1 MPIKY
6 DYLSKFE
13 YKFMSCIPSK
23 FLNFGIVI
31 YYTAKSRSP
40 IYFIYLFI
48 YLFWAKWVIKWEKK
62 NTTIESKLINFKKI
76 TIFDL
81 LLLLL
86 YK

>member
-1 MPIKY
+1 MTPKCRDERKFMPIKY

-48 YLFWAKWVIKWEKK
+48 YFGLNELLSEKK
-62 NTTIESKLINFKKI
+62 KYYNRIKINKL
-76 TIFDL
+76 
-81 LLLLL
+81 
-86 YK
+86 

>member
-48 YLFWAKWVIKWEKK
+48 YFGLNELLSEKK

>member
-1 MPIKY
+1 MTPKCRDERKFMPIKY

-40 IYFIYLFI
+40 IY
-48 YLFWAKWVIKWEKK
+48 
-62 NTTIESKLINFKKI
+62 LIN
-76 TIFDL
+76 
-81 LLLLL
+81 
-86 YK
+86 

>member
-40 IYFIYLFI
+40 IYLINLF
-48 YLFWAKWVIKWEKK
+48 FGAKWVIKWEKK
-62 NTTIESKLINFKKI
+62 YYNRIKINKL
-76 TIFDL
+76 
-81 LLLLL
+81 
-86 YK
+86 